1 MLFKLLSGLCGSVE
15 SLSTAPY
22 WTSLEDA
29 SGVLEPGGDG
39 QSPLHTQTQTNTDTL
54 IFWT

>member
-39 QSPLHTQTQTNTDTL
+39 QSPLHTQT
-54 IFWT
+54 